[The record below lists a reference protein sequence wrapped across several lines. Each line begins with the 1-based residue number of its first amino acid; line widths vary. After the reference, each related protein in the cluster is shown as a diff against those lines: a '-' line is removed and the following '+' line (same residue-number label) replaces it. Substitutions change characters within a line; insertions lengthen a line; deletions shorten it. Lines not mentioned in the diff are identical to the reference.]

1 MDNVD
6 KGKLYQVWLNKTD
19 LPIRVNY
26 IGRYADSGSVK
37 TEIVEPGT
45 EKYIVQK
52 NSGYTRYSRKD
63 YTFQGWAF
71 RLNDKK
77 PVYSEKTANV
87 ITYDEFAV
95 NLAGT
100 AGSWYYWCNV

>member
-1 MDNVD
+1 MAENDTYKQRVIAEYSADTTSFKNGTHDTKRYSLETNTARYAKAKNIKIDDNVD

-45 EKYIVQK
+45 KKYTVQK
-52 NSGYTRYSRKD
+52 NSGYTR
-63 YTFQGWAF
+63 
-71 RLNDKK
+71 
-77 PVYSEKTANV
+77 
-87 ITYDEFAV
+87 
-95 NLAGT
+95 
-100 AGSWYYWCNV
+100 